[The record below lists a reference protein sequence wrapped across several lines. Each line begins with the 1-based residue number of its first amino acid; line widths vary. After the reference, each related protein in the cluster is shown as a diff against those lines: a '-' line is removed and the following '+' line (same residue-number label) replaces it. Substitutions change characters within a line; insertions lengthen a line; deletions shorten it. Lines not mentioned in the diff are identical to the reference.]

1 MLQPTFVPMV
11 DRPSSLPAKPAF
23 DALPPYFN
31 PFGNFG
37 VSQPDYNPSP
47 ALYDYVHPQR
57 PPGPVPVAGL
67 NYLPTSTNDNFSSL
81 PSDLEKLQRLKR
93 EILAGKNAFFAAPP
107 QASMVEESLSMAQGG
122 TENDGQQIDIAAD
135 KALPTGPRAKRNRND
150 KTQPSAS
157 TSESRTKSD
166 RPRKG
171 ETKSQKR
178 RAQPHSGSKE
188 DREPKS
194 STRQSRGSRAVD
206 VEASQRS
213 MPSGLSSADSL
224 PALASATSQISSAPS
239 AGHPVPRVNL
249 RPDDKQSPVQGKQT
263 PALTPI
269 AQSTPGADQYGSILN
284 PTAAE
289 WPPQNTSR
297 PQDADQPFE
306 EGEQIVSVR
315 RPESATGRSSRN
327 NKGKP
332 RASEMNRPPAGSS
345 ALSNSQ
351 RSDKG
356 VASERTAPSD
366 RYNKRE
372 AHSRLRRSS
381 VDSGPSPGP
390 RARPDIDTKAAKESS
405 RKPQTPVDTPS
416 RSVKS
421 PVHTRSGPQ
430 SWPNASHDSEGQ
442 GGFKSGPSANGSASG
457 SQKASELEKHQK
469 IINAR
474 EQARQFAARLTA
486 ADPSISSR
494 SLGER
499 LDNSRETNRSSSQ
512 PKRPADERDYL
523 NNAPKRR
530 LLDRVEPASD
540 PNRSEDRSRI
550 AEPSRSA
557 VSRSTNQYDPSD
569 DRPLSARLAAPP
581 LSARIAAPGRAQQS
595 SEVDEFGRA
604 RNPDDRSLKERLTL
618 ESDPRIEGNRSVSGT
633 ANTRKGASFVRSTQ
647 NAPPSATMRGTDFQR
662 GSVSSASNVE
672 PADRSIPT
680 SDGNGKEFRPS
691 ANPSFPRYP
700 PGDRMR
706 DSSRPVT
713 NYSSQDIRPH
723 EAPPVAHRSAM
734 LEQDRPGA
742 RNDYPPR
749 ASGHLDGQGR
759 LDNREAYE
767 RE

>member
-1 MLQPTFVPMV
+1 MV

-31 PFGNFG
+31 PFGTFG
-37 VSQPDYNPSP
+37 VSQPDYNHSP

-57 PPGPVPVAGL
+57 PPGPVPVAGP
-67 NYLPTSTNDNFSSL
+67 NYLPTSANDSFSSP

-93 EILAGKNAFFAAPP
+93 EILAGKNAFYAAPP
-107 QASMVEESLSMAQGG
+107 QASMVEKFLPAAQGG
-122 TENDGQQIDIAAD
+122 SENDGQQIDTAAD

-157 TSESRTKSD
+157 ASESRTKSD

-178 RAQPHSGSKE
+178 RAQPHSGPKE

-194 STRQSRGSRAVD
+194 STRQLRGSRTVD
-206 VEASQRS
+206 AGPGADQRS
-213 MPSGLSSADSL
+213 MPSSGLPSADSL
-224 PALASATSQISSAPS
+224 PALASAASQIPS
-239 AGHPVPRVNL
+239 ASPAGYPVSRVTF
-249 RPDDKQSPVQGKQT
+249 RSDDKQSPVQGKQT

-269 AQSTPGADQYGSILN
+269 ALSIPSADQYGSILD
-284 PTAAE
+284 PTAAA
-289 WPPQNTSR
+289 WPSKNTPR
-297 PQDADQPFE
+297 VQEDDQPFE

-327 NKGKP
+327 NKVKP
-332 RASEMNRPPAGSS
+332 RASEVLRPPAGSS

-356 VASERTAPSD
+356 AALERTAPSD

-372 AHSRLRRSS
+372 AHNRLRRSS
-381 VDSGPSPGP
+381 VDSGPSPGS
-390 RARPDIDTKAAKESS
+390 RARPDIDSKSATESS
-405 RKPQTPVDTPS
+405 RKPQTPVDPPL
-416 RSVKS
+416 RSSKS

-430 SWPNASHDSEGQ
+430 SWPNASDDPKGHAGLN
-442 GGFKSGPSANGSASG
+442 SGSSTNGSRKG
-457 SQKASELEKHQK
+457 SELEKHQK
-469 IINAR
+469 IVNAR
-474 EQARQFAARLTA
+474 EQVRQFAARLTA

-499 LDNSRETNRSSSQ
+499 LDNSRETSRFSSQ
-512 PKRPADERDYL
+512 PKRPADERDHL
-523 NNAPKRR
+523 SNAPKRQ

-540 PNRSEDRSRI
+540 INRSGNRSRI
-550 AEPSRSA
+550 AEPSSFA
-557 VSRSTNQYDPSD
+557 VSRPPNQHDSSD

-581 LSARIAAPGRAQQS
+581 LSARIAAPGRVQQS

-604 RNPDDRSLKERLTL
+604 RNPGDRPLKERLAL
-618 ESDPRIEGNRSVSGT
+618 ENEPRVESNRSVNGT

-647 NAPPSATMRGTDFQR
+647 NAPPSATTRGFQR
-662 GSVSSASNVE
+662 GSAPSVSDVE
-672 PADRSIPT
+672 PVDRSIPAF
-680 SDGNGKEFRPS
+680 SGNEFRPS

-700 PGDRMR
+700 PEDHMR
-706 DSSRPVT
+706 DSSGPVP
-713 NYSSQDIRPH
+713 NYSSQDVRPH
-723 EAPPVAHRSAM
+723 GAPPVAHRSTM
-734 LEQDRPGA
+734 LEQDRLGA
-742 RNDYPPR
+742 RNNYPPR
-749 ASGHLDGQGR
+749 ASGQLDGQGR
-759 LDNREAYE
+759 LDNREVYE